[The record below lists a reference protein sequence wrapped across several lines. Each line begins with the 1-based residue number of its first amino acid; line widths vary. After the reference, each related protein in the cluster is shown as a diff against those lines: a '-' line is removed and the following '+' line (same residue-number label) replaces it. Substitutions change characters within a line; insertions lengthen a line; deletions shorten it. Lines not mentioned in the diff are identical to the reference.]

1 MIPDYELTGGLI
13 IMLQSDFFDNETEP
27 IIDLNIIYGE
37 RKHITDKC
45 MIIFSKEIHEYL
57 LGSYECEKIGEI
69 GACNGNISIYCLNYK
84 GEKIAFYLTG
94 VGSAV
99 ASSMCYESH
108 HITGAT
114 KYIMFGSCG
123 SLDKKQTSGK
133 FIIPTECYRG
143 DGASHYYAP
152 SSDYITVKNSDT
164 IAEIFEKINVPF
176 VKGRVW
182 TTDSMLRETKGL
194 VAKRKAEGCIA
205 VEMELAGV
213 QAVCDFYGLELY
225 NFLEAGDVLGDSVYE
240 FAGLHAANHS
250 IAKALTAL
258 EISKYL

>member
-1 MIPDYELTGGLI
+1 
-13 IMLQSDFFDNETEP
+13 MLQSDFFDNETEP
-27 IIDLNIIYGE
+27 MIDLNIIYGE

-45 MIIFSKEIHEYL
+45 MIIFSKEIHTYL
-57 LGSYECEKIGEI
+57 LANYKCEVVGEI
-69 GACNGNISIYCLNYK
+69 GACNGNIPIYCLDYK

-94 VGSAV
+94 IGSAV

-108 HITGAT
+108 HVIGAT

-123 SLDKKQTSGK
+123 SLDKEQTKGK
-133 FIIPTECYRG
+133 FIIPTESYRG
-143 DGASHYYAP
+143 EGASHYYVP
-152 SSDYITVKNSDT
+152 SSDYLTIKNGD
-164 IAEIFEKINVPF
+164 ALAGIFEKIKAPF
-176 VKGRVW
+176 VRGRVW

-225 NFLEAGDVLGDSVYE
+225 DFLEAGDVLGDSGYE
-240 FAGLHAANHS
+240 FEGLHDANHN
-250 IAKALTAL
+250 IAKARIAL
-258 EISKYL
+258 EVATYL